1 MFTKI
6 FNFNFKSIVTV
17 SDSLISDVK
26 YIILIGQLLNVIDHH
41 NVKTLRFYK
50 S

>member
-6 FNFNFKSIVTV
+6 FNFNFMSIVKV

-41 NVKTLRFYK
+41 NVKTFKVL
-50 S
+50 